1 MTNYF
6 DNQTALRITD
16 TTFRDAHQSV
26 ASTRLRTKDM
36 EPIAEKMNAVG
47 FHSME
52 VWGGATFD
60 VATRF
65 LFDDPWERL
74 RSLKQRMPDTP
85 LQMLLRGQ
93 NLVGYRNYADDVVS
107 AFVHHSAECGIDIF
121 RIFDSVNDERNL
133 EAATKAVKESGK
145 HAQLCVCY
153 SVTEEGKLGGP
164 IYNLEYFLTK
174 AKTFEQMG
182 ADSICLKDMAGLLA
196 PFDAFEIIKA
206 LKQNIKVPIQLHTH
220 YTSGMASMTALK
232 AAEAGLDVLD
242 ACLSPLA
249 LRTSQPAIEP
259 IIATLRGTSR
269 DTGLK
274 LEQLTELGDYLESLA
289 PYLRQH
295 LINGRLTVVDTNVLT
310 HQVPG
315 GMISN
320 LLSQLKEAEALDR
333 LPEVLEEIPRTRAE
347 LGYPPLVTP
356 TSQMVGAQALNNVLF
371 GRWQVI
377 SGQIKDYFYGM
388 YGRPPVPVD
397 AEVSKIALKDYEKGD
412 QPITGR
418 PGDYLEPELET
429 AREESKDLAKDIGDV
444 LVYALY
450 PVTGKRFLRVK
461 YGLEEA
467 PEEAPTVSSHPEPAP
482 ASQAPEPQ
490 PATVSSNARSFNVY
504 LSGRSFQVTVDPADG
519 GSLPAA
525 TAQVASNPPQP
536 VVQPA
541 PQAQAI
547 ATPAPAPAPAPAPS
561 APAAEVS
568 AGEVGLEAPMPG
580 IVLRYLVGEGDSVKA
595 GDSIVILEAMK
606 MENALPSPSDGV
618 VKKISV
624 SNGSRV
630 SRGDV
635 LAVISPS

>member
-1 MTNYF
+1 MINFFETN
-6 DNQTALRITD
+6 TALRITD

-26 ASTRLRTKDM
+26 ASTRLRTRDM

-47 FHSME
+47 FYSME

-74 RSLKQRMPDTP
+74 RSLKQLMPDTP

-133 EAATKAVKESGK
+133 ETATKAVKESGK

-153 SVTEEGKLGGP
+153 SVTEEGKLGGA
-164 IYNLEYFLTK
+164 IYNLDYFLSK
-174 AKTFEQMG
+174 AKIFEQMG

-196 PFDAFEIIKA
+196 PFDAYEIIHA

-232 AAEAGLDVLD
+232 ATEAGLDVLD

-259 IIATLRGTSR
+259 IIATLRGTPR
-269 DTGLK
+269 DTGLE
-274 LEQLTELGDYLESLA
+274 LDRLTELGDYLETLA
-289 PYLRQH
+289 PYLRPH
-295 LINGRLTVVDTNVLT
+295 LINGRLTVVDTGVLR

-320 LLSQLKEAEALDR
+320 LLSQLKEAEALDK
-333 LPEVLEEIPRTRAE
+333 LQEVLEEIPRTRAE

-371 GRWQVI
+371 GRWEVI
-377 SGQIKDYFYGM
+377 SSQIKDYFYGM
-388 YGRPPVPVD
+388 YGRPPVAVD
-397 AEVSKIALKDYEKGD
+397 PKVSALALKNYEKGNV
-412 QPITGR
+412 PITGR

-429 AREESKDLAKDIGDV
+429 AKEESKGLARDIGDV
-444 LVYALY
+444 LIYALY

-461 YGLEEA
+461 YGLEPAPDETPAVPPPA
-467 PEEAPTVSSHPEPAP
+467 PELQPAAPTPPAVSS
-482 ASQAPEPQ
+482 QAR
-490 PATVSSNARSFNVY
+490 NFNVY

-519 GSLPAA
+519 PSLPAVVPSA
-525 TAQVASNPPQP
+525 SQPTPHAVAPVNPQV
-536 VVQPA
+536 VT
-541 PQAQAI
+541 
-547 ATPAPAPAPAPAPS
+547 TPAPAPVPQQTVLSPG
-561 APAAEVS
+561 EVS
-568 AGEVGLEAPMPG
+568 LEAPMPG
-580 IVLRYLVGEGDSVKA
+580 IILRYLVSEGDSVKA
-595 GDSIVILEAMK
+595 GDPIVILEAMK
-606 MENALPSPSDGV
+606 MENSLPSPRDGMI
-618 VKKISV
+618 KTISITT
-624 SNGSRV
+624 GSRV

-635 LAVISPS
+635 LAIISPS